1 MWAVSAL
8 AVIRDGMPGAKWST
22 RHHTA
27 AWAAAIYLFVTIVYA
42 LCSSPE
48 TWSVHTRYNHFAWLA
63 DAFLHGRSHL
73 VGQPPIY
80 AGGNDFARFE
90 GRWYVVFPP
99 FPALLLM
106 PLVAISRSVDSV
118 RDGAFFVLL
127 AGFAPVAQFWT
138 LERLSKL
145 RIIALSES
153 ARLSLALAFALGS
166 VYFFTAVQGTVW
178 FAAHVVSASALSLYL
193 AASIGAK
200 YPTLAGLAL
209 VAVIGTRTHL
219 GVAGIFFAMETMRV
233 SRCPGRSGLQA
244 FDWRKAVQ
252 RLLPVL
258 FLAAF
263 AYGALLWYNWAR
275 FHDAFEVG
283 YRFLQIAWRQR
294 IERWGMFSYHYL
306 ARNLGIMLTSLPYLG
321 VAPKAA
327 PFQINGHGLALWLTT
342 PLYLWVLWP
351 QRRTQLHAACHATL
365 VVTAVPSLLYQ
376 NSGWLQFG
384 QRFSNDYSPVLFL
397 LLALS
402 IQRIGVLFKAA
413 AIWSVVVNL
422 FGALTFQRPQAREYY
437 YVDGTQRVIYEPD

>member
-1 MWAVSAL
+1 
-8 AVIRDGMPGAKWST
+8 MPGAKWST
-22 RHHTA
+22 RHRTA
-27 AWAAAIYLFVTIVYA
+27 AWSAAIYVFVTIVYA
-42 LCSSPE
+42 LCAAPE
-48 TWSVHTRYNHFAWLA
+48 TWSGHTRYNHFAWLA

-106 PLVAISRSVDSV
+106 PLVAISRSVDTV

-127 AGFAPVAQFWT
+127 AGLAPVAQFWT

-145 RIIALSES
+145 NVIALSER
-153 ARLSLALAFALGS
+153 ARLSLSLSFALGS

-209 VAVIGTRTHL
+209 FAVIGTRTHL
-219 GVAGIFFAMETMRV
+219 GVAGIFFAMEAVRV
-233 SRCPGRSGLQA
+233 SRRPGKSGLQA
-244 FDWRKAVQ
+244 FHWHKALQ

-258 FLAAF
+258 LLAAF
-263 AYGALLWYNWAR
+263 AYGSWLWYNWTR

-306 ARNLGIMLTSLPYLG
+306 ARNLGIILTSLPYLG
-321 VAPKAA
+321 VAPKVA

-342 PLYLWVLWP
+342 PLYLWLLWP
-351 QRRTQLHAACHATL
+351 QRRTQLHAACYATL

-384 QRFSNDYSPVLFL
+384 QRFSNDYSPILFL

-402 IQRIGVLFKAA
+402 VQRISVLFKAA
-413 AIWSVVVNL
+413 ALWSVMVNL
-422 FGALTFQRPQAREYY
+422 FGALTFQRPLAREYY